1 MLLHVSLRNVNQ
13 KPEVK
18 YPVTVKFDR
27 VNFSQLGQQP
37 AVTILAWSSSEST
50 CTQPVL
56 AALRNVNTNGF
67 ALWEAGRGGMGVV
80 ERKCACTACLKMP
93 EVCSR
98 TAAHFGDSIQR
109 NA

>member
-67 ALWEAGRGGMGVV
+67 ALWEAGRGWHRRG
-80 ERKCACTACLKMP
+80 RK
-93 EVCSR
+93 EVCLHCMLEDARSL
-98 TAAHFGDSIQR
+98 F
-109 NA
+109 